1 MKAFLLRLASKFESG
16 LATQVQALAYTM
28 VLTTMIAFLYD
39 MSSVALGITI
49 GRTALSAAA
58 QDAAKSI
65 NPGIFASSQ
74 VIVLDFAA
82 FAQAQNVASAVSQG
96 RVIVDSVELA
106 NTSVAP
112 AVKVTGRVRVATPS
126 MGALLGING
135 YELPLSVTASPAWGI
150 EQEGIE

>member
-1 MKAFLLRLASKFESG
+1 M
-16 LATQVQALAYTM
+16 AYTM

-65 NPGIFASSQ
+65 NPGIFVSSQ

-106 NTSVAP
+106 NISVAP
-112 AVKVTGRVRVATPS
+112 AVTPT
-126 MGALLGING
+126 
-135 YELPLSVTASPAWGI
+135 SVSPALRAAMMGDRARRS
-150 EQEGIE
+150 GGGAPGGLDAPAPPVVRAA